1 MKIDIPL
8 IASLSVTFIGCIIG
22 WLIGRKIRGI
32 NKYRELVQFIAPK
45 GTKKML
51 KSYAALKGFKN
62 ESQLIN
68 NLIYTELEKDKKI
81 IDEFNNKK

>member
-8 IASLSVTFIGCIIG
+8 FASLSVTFIGCIIG

-45 GTKKML
+45 GTKKWL
-51 KSYAALKGFKN
+51 KGYAALKGFKN

-68 NLIYTELEKDKKI
+68 YLIQKEFQADKDKI
-81 IDEFNNKK
+81 NDQ